1 MKTMKTMQAMKKIL
15 FNRYIHFG
23 LFAIGGL
30 FIGWLFFHSSGK
42 VEEKHEPTVQDGK
55 TTIWTCAM
63 HPQIRRDA
71 PGKCP
76 ICGMD
81 LIPLN
86 QNVSDVDPNA
96 IHLTKE
102 ATQLANVLTSVVSR
116 QLTVKEVRLYGKIQ
130 ADERLLQSQVAQY
143 PGRIDKL
150 LVNFTGEKV
159 KKGQTLALIYSP
171 ELVTAQQELLEAA
184 KTKQS
189 QPEIYEAAKEK
200 LQLWKLSDSQIAGI
214 ENSGKVQT
222 KFEIVSNISG
232 IVTSRR
238 VNNGDYVS
246 QGTVLYELVD
256 LSTVW
261 VMFDAY
267 ESDLPFLKSGDKLD
281 FTIQAM
287 PGESYSGHI
296 IFIDPVVDPVARVSK
311 VRVEISNRSGKLKP
325 EMFATGIV
333 KANMTEFKDK
343 MVIPRSAVLWTGKRS
358 IVYVKQ
364 SGTDEPIFK
373 IREIGL
379 GPMLGSSYIVA
390 DGLNEGEEIV
400 TQGTFSV
407 DAAAQLE
414 GKPSMMNPSGGQ
426 VSSMPG
432 MDMPGDKKS
441 TGDPEPEAKIKQPGT
456 ETMDKSMKA
465 MIQHEIFSVSGNC
478 DMCKERIEK
487 AAKSVGGVK
496 SATWDEKT
504 KKINVEFD
512 SMKTDLN
519 NIQKAIAKAGHDTEK
534 YKADDKT
541 YESLP
546 KCCHYRK

>member
-1 MKTMKTMQAMKKIL
+1 MKIMQNSKKIL
-15 FNRYIHFG
+15 FNKYFQFG
-23 LFAIGGL
+23 LIAIGGL

-42 VEEKHEPTVQDGK
+42 GKEKQEQAIVESK

-63 HPQIRRDA
+63 HPQIRRTA

-86 QNVSDVDPNA
+86 QNVANIDPSA

-102 ATQLANVLTSVVSR
+102 AAELVNVLTSVVTR
-116 QLTVKEVRLYGKIQ
+116 QKPIKEVRLYGKVQ

-150 LVNFTGEKV
+150 LVNFTGETV

-189 QPEIYEAAKEK
+189 QPGIYEAAKEK
-200 LQLWKLSDSQIAGI
+200 LQLWRLTENQIAAI
-214 ENSGKVQT
+214 ENSGSVQT
-222 KFEIVSNISG
+222 KFEVASTTSG
-232 IVTSRR
+232 IVTARR

-246 QGTVLYELVD
+246 QGNVLFDIAD
-256 LSTVW
+256 LSNLW
-261 VMFDAY
+261 VMFDAF
-267 ESDLPFLKSGDKLD
+267 ESDLPFLNTGDKLV

-287 PGESYSGHI
+287 PGESYTGKI
-296 IFIDPVVDPVARVSK
+296 IFIDPVVDPSTRVSK
-311 VRVEISNRSGKLKP
+311 VRVEINNHSGKIKP

-333 KANMTEFKDK
+333 QANLTEFKDK
-343 MVIPRSAVLWTGKRS
+343 LVIPRSAVLWTGKRS

-364 SGTDEPIFK
+364 AGTNEPVFK

-390 DGLNEGEEIV
+390 DGLTEGEEIV
-400 TQGTFSV
+400 TQGTFSI

-432 MDMPGDKKS
+432 MVMPGDKNSNDK
-441 TGDPEPEAKIKQPGT
+441 PEHAAQQKQVGT
-456 ETMDKSMKA
+456 ETTGQAGKQMM
-465 MIQHEIFSVSGNC
+465 QHEMFTVSGNC
-478 DMCKERIEK
+478 NLCKERIEK
-487 AAKSVGGVK
+487 AAKSINGVK
-496 SATWDEKT
+496 SATWDSKAR
-504 KKINVEFD
+504 KIHVEFD
-512 SMKTDLN
+512 SMKTDLKT
-519 NIQKAIAKAGHDTEK
+519 IQKTIAKAGHDTEK

-546 KCCHYRK
+546 ACCHYKK

>member
-1 MKTMKTMQAMKKIL
+1 MKTMKRIL
-15 FNRYIHFG
+15 VNRYFHFG

-42 VEEKHEPTVQDGK
+42 VVEKHENTVQEGK

-86 QNVSDVDPNA
+86 QNVSDVDSNA

-102 ATQLANVLTSVVSR
+102 AAQLANVLTSVVSR
-116 QLTVKEVRLYGKIQ
+116 QSTVKEVRLYGKIQ

-150 LVNFTGEKV
+150 LVNFTGETV
-159 KKGQTLALIYSP
+159 KKGQNLALIYSP

-200 LQLWKLSDSQIAGI
+200 LQLWKLSDSQISGI
-214 ENSGKVQT
+214 ESSGKVQT
-222 KFEIVSNISG
+222 KFEVVSSISG

-246 QGTVLYELVD
+246 QGTPLYDLVD
-256 LSTVW
+256 LSSLW

-267 ESDLPFLKSGDKLD
+267 ESDLPFLKTGDKID
-281 FTIQAM
+281 FTVQAM
-287 PGESYSGHI
+287 PGETYSGKI

-311 VRVEISNRSGKLKP
+311 VRVEINNRSGKLKP

-333 KANMTEFKDK
+333 KANMAEFKDK

-364 SGTDEPIFK
+364 TGTDEPIFK

-390 DGLNEGEEIV
+390 DGLAEGEEIV

-414 GKPSMMNPSGGQ
+414 GKPSMMNPEGGT

-441 TGDPEPEAKIKQPGT
+441 NDNPEPSAKIKEPGT
-456 ETMDKSMKA
+456 ETMDKTMKP
-465 MIQHEIFSVSGNC
+465 MIQHEMFNVSGNC

-487 AAKSVGGVK
+487 AAKSVNGVK

-504 KKINVEFD
+504 KKIHVEFD
-512 SMKTDLN
+512 SMKTDLST
-519 NIQKAIAKAGHDTEK
+519 IQKAIAKAGHDTEK
-534 YKADDKT
+534 YKADDQT
-541 YESLP
+541 YNALP
-546 KCCHYRK
+546 GCCQYDRPVKK

>member
-1 MKTMKTMQAMKKIL
+1 MKIMINSKKIL
-15 FNRYIHFG
+15 FNKYFQFG
-23 LFAIGGL
+23 LVAIGGL
-30 FIGWLFFHSSGK
+30 FIGWLFFHSPGK
-42 VEEKHEPTVQDGK
+42 GKEQHEQAIVDSK

-63 HPQIRRDA
+63 HPQIRRSA

-86 QNVSDVDPNA
+86 QNVVDGDPNA

-102 ATQLANVLTSVVSR
+102 AAELANVLTSVVTR
-116 QLTVKEVRLYGKIQ
+116 QKPIKEVRLYGKVQ

-150 LVNFTGEKV
+150 LVNFTGETV

-171 ELVTAQQELLEAA
+171 DLVTAQQELLEAA

-189 QPEIYEAAKEK
+189 QPGIYEAAKEK
-200 LQLWKLSDSQIAGI
+200 LQLWKITENQIAAI
-214 ENSGKVQT
+214 ENSGRVQT
-222 KFEIVSNISG
+222 KFEVVSTTSG
-232 IVTSRR
+232 IVSARR

-246 QGTVLYELVD
+246 QGTVLFDIAD
-256 LSTVW
+256 LSHLW

-267 ESDLPFLKSGDKLD
+267 ESDLPFLNTGDKLV
-281 FTIQAM
+281 FTVQAM
-287 PGESYSGHI
+287 PGETYTCKI
-296 IFIDPVVDPVARVSK
+296 IFIDPVVDPATRVSK
-311 VRVEISNRSGKLKP
+311 VRVEINNQSGKIKP

-333 KANMTEFKDK
+333 QANLTGFKDK
-343 MVIPRSAVLWTGKRS
+343 LVIPRSAVLWTGKRS

-364 SGTDEPIFK
+364 PGTDEPIFK

-379 GPMLGSSYIVA
+379 GPMLGNSYIVG
-390 DGLNEGEEIV
+390 DGLAEGEEIV

-414 GKPSMMNPSGGQ
+414 GKPSMMNPSGGV

-432 MDMPGDKKS
+432 MVMPGDAKPKGLPDHSVNQKKAGVAET
-441 TGDPEPEAKIKQPGT
+441 TGQASEKMVK
-456 ETMDKSMKA
+456 
-465 MIQHEIFSVSGNC
+465 HEIFTVSGSC
-478 DMCKERIEK
+478 DLCKKRIEK
-487 AAKSVGGVK
+487 ATKSVKGVS
-496 SATWDEKT
+496 SAVWDVKT
-504 KKINVEFD
+504 KKIHVEFD
-512 SMKTDLN
+512 AMETNLSA
-519 NIQKAIAKAGHDTEK
+519 IQKAIAKAGHDTEK
-534 YKADDKT
+534 FKADDKT

-546 KCCHYRK
+546 ACCHYRK